1 MISIIGSEE
10 RASIVFLCASNALD
24 NILLIDHT
32 KSKAIDES
40 LDITNAIPS
49 TLINMNIKK
58 ELIIWY

>member
-1 MISIIGSEE
+1 VISIIGSER
-10 RASIVFLCASNALD
+10 RASIVFLWASNALN

-32 KSKAIDES
+32 KSKTIDES

-58 ELIIWY
+58 ELII

>member
-1 MISIIGSEE
+1 MISIIGSER
-10 RASIVFLCASNALD
+10 RASIAFLCASNALD

-32 KSKAIDES
+32 KSKVIDES

-58 ELIIWY
+58 ELII